1 MNDSVCEKA
10 LEIADGNDEI
20 LHARRDVSKA

>member
-1 MNDSVCEKA
+1 MNESIYVKA
-10 LEIADGNDEI
+10 LENADGNVEI